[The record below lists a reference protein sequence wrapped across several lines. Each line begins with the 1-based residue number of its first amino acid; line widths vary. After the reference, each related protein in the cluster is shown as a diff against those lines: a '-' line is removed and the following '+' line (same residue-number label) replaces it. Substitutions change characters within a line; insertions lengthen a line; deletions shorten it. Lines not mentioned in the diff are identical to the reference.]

1 MSDGGGE
8 REVYF
13 VLNANESSTFF
24 VSMLIMY
31 SCGDPDD
38 LM

>member
-24 VSMLIMY
+24 VSMCFSLF
-31 SCGDPDD
+31 
-38 LM
+38 L

>member
-24 VSMLIMY
+24 VSMFLY
-31 SCGDPDD
+31 VF
-38 LM
+38 